1 MGTYVAIYQASKAA
15 LITAGEGWRLEL
27 APLGVRVIT
36 LVTGGISTKFLKNL
50 EPVQLSE
57 DSYYICIKDMI
68 EDEPDNV
75 PMGMEPK
82 KFALDVLRHV
92 EKGSAGKVWIGGGAA
107 IMRPAAWLSPQC
119 LVVSRGVCESTPV
132 TRSVLTM
139 DCVGQDLNVAET
151 ICRKACERS

>member
-1 MGTYVAIYQASKAA
+1 MHVAIYQASKAA

-36 LVTGGISTKFLKNL
+36 LVTGGIATKFLKNL
-50 EPVQLSE
+50 EPVSLPG
-57 DSYYICIKDMI
+57 DSYYISIKDMI
-68 EDEPDNV
+68 EEEPEHV
-75 PMGMEPK
+75 PMGMEPN

-119 LVVSRGVCESTPV
+119 LIVSCGT
-132 TRSVLTM
+132 L
-139 DCVGQDLNVAET
+139 
-151 ICRKACERS
+151 